1 MNLQQGFAAGL
12 LSLDFFGSMLVWLDA
27 SDTSTLKQDSNG
39 TTAVSSASD
48 PIGYWRDKS
57 GNGYN
62 VVQATSGNQA
72 SYSTTNGPNVY
83 FNGITNNLVRLQAP
97 NSILT
102 GLGSLTTFTVYY
114 EDATDANY
122 GHVWIIGNYIRIRCR
137 NGRGYNDNNNGNL
150 NNLSGLDSATLNKK
164 IVTTVRQNDGTN
176 LNTFIYVN
184 GVQTATHTITLAT
197 ARATTAGNFT
207 IGNAN
212 YADEACQGGIHEFGA
227 FTTALSASQV
237 ASATDSLRRKWSI

>member
-1 MNLQQGFAAGL
+1 MNLQQGFAVGL
-12 LSLDFFGSMLVWLDA
+12 LSLDFFGTMLVWLDA
-27 SDTSTLKQDSNG
+27 SDTNTLKQNSNG

-62 VVQATSGNQA
+62 VVQATSGNRA
-72 SYSTTNGPNVY
+72 SYSTTNGANVY
-83 FNGITNNLVRLQAP
+83 FNGITNNFVRLQAP
-97 NSILT
+97 NSIFT

-114 EDATDANY
+114 EDATDANF
-122 GHVWIIGNYIRIRCR
+122 GHVWIIGSYIRIRCR

-150 NNLSGLDSATLNKK
+150 NNVSGLTSATLNKK

-184 GVQTATHTITLAT
+184 GVQTATHTITLAA

-212 YADEACQGGIHEFGA
+212 YGDEACQGGIYEFGA
-227 FTTALSASQV
+227 LTTALSASQV
-237 ASATDSLRRKWSI
+237 ALATDSLRRKWSV